1 MCVRGQMSRM
11 NGFHTEYISF
21 FFITPCSVY
30 RTITWGPASCY
41 FIGSG
46 GWDRKTA
53 YILITLC
60 FTLWLYINCLTTRQR
75 LQLLNSRL
83 ILYVPVSA
91 WLCSM
96 LPFYILYSI
105 VAYTHKTL
113 FYAEWEALFWMCQT
127 ATREEGDVFSGFKL
141 YIYSN
146 AINK

>member
-1 MCVRGQMSRM
+1 MCVWEVRWVEWM
-11 NGFHTEYISF
+11 GFIQNIYPF

-127 ATREEGDVFSGFKL
+127 ATRERRVKFFL
-141 YIYSN
+141 ALNCIFTQMQ
-146 AINK
+146 